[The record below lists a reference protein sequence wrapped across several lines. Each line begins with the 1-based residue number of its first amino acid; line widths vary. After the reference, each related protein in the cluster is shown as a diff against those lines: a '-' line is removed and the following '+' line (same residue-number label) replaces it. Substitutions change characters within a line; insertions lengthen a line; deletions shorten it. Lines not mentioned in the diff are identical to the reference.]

1 MKRLDI
7 EPTMEVLIESLR
19 NDSAGR
25 NGDIID
31 FIKMLADTEGP
42 YAYMID
48 EPWGDGKTFFVKSVE
63 LLLNA
68 MNPQSVDYGYDH
80 TELNSVL
87 SRLGDTDF
95 LALPYYFNAWDNDF
109 SDDPLTTLFASMAAE
124 FDRNDLLKASKV
136 KVKDGIA
143 AVIDAGL
150 AVGQVPFRI
159 SGAAGALT
167 SESLI
172 ASFKTKAEIRERISR
187 LAEESIVEVA
197 NKLVIFVDELDRCR
211 PDFAV
216 RLLEQTKS
224 LFCSESIIFVFSA
237 DSSQLAKAVG
247 GMYGSGFDTSKFL
260 ERFFD
265 ERIKLCP
272 VDSVKFTGD
281 GVNYNGGNRFD
292 KLARELL
299 DSKVLTIRDAYRI
312 KRNLESARH
321 YCLEGP
327 NHELPQMI
335 ASCTVLPLL
344 IFIERDD
351 IDLYR
356 RITTGADFDAVYE
369 YGRVF
374 PSFMENVRDTIVR
387 LRGNMHGSE
396 DVSFSDE
403 DCRAYMRD
411 LCIAIFGS
419 TEGHPEHYE
428 ARERLGGF
436 CSPTFDSRV
445 YEQLK
450 FPEIF

>member
-7 EPTMEVLIESLR
+7 EPTTEALIESLR

-25 NGDIID
+25 NGDIVD

-48 EPWGDGKTFFVKSVE
+48 APWGDGKTFFVKSVE
-63 LLLNA
+63 LLLKA
-68 MNPQSVDYGYDH
+68 LNPQQVDEGYDY
-80 TELNSVL
+80 TEFASVL
-87 SRLGDTDF
+87 SSLGETDI

-109 SDDPLTTLFASMAAE
+109 SDDPLITLFASMAAE

-150 AVGQVPFRI
+150 AVGQVPFRV
-159 SGAAGALT
+159 SGAVDALT

-172 ASFKTKAEIRERISR
+172 ASFKTKAEIRDRISR

-224 LFCSESIIFVFSA
+224 LFCSENIVFVFSA

-247 GMYGSGFDTSKFL
+247 GMYGAGFDTSRFL

-265 ERIKLCP
+265 ERVTLSP
-272 VDSVKFTGD
+272 VDSVKFTGG
-281 GVNYNGGNRFD
+281 GVTYNGGNRFD

-299 DSKVLTIRDAYRI
+299 DSKALTIRDAYRI
-312 KRNLESARH
+312 KRNLESAKR

-344 IFIERDD
+344 VFIERDD

-356 RITTGADFDAVYE
+356 RITTGADFDAVYD
-369 YGRVF
+369 YGKDF
-374 PSFMENVRDTIVR
+374 PSFMENVRDVIVR
-387 LRGNMHGSE
+387 LHRNMPGNE

-403 DCRAYMRD
+403 DCKAYMHD

-436 CSPTFDSRV
+436 YSPAFDARV
-445 YEQLK
+445 YKQLK

>member
-7 EPTMEVLIESLR
+7 EPTTEILLESMC
-19 NDSAGR
+19 NDSVGR
-25 NGDIID
+25 NGDIVD

-42 YAYMID
+42 YAYMVD
-48 EPWGDGKTFFVKSVE
+48 APWGDGKTFFVKSVE
-63 LLLNA
+63 LLLKA
-68 MNPQSVDYGYDH
+68 MNPQSVDEGYDF
-80 TELNSVL
+80 TKLAPVL
-87 SRLGDTDF
+87 SSLNDTNF

-124 FDRNDLLKASKV
+124 FDRNDLLKESKV

-150 AVGQVPFRI
+150 AIGQVPFRV
-159 SGAAGALT
+159 SGAVDALT

-172 ASFKTKAEIRERISR
+172 ASFKTKADIRERISR

-224 LFCSESIIFVFSA
+224 LFCSKNIIFVFSA

-247 GMYGSGFDTSKFL
+247 GMYGAGFDTSRFL

-265 ERIKLCP
+265 ERITLSP
-272 VDSVKFTGD
+272 VDSVKFTSG
-281 GVNYNGGNRFD
+281 GMTYNGGNKFD

-299 DSKVLTIRDAYRI
+299 DSKALTIRDAYRI
-312 KRNLESARH
+312 KRNLENAKR

-344 IFIERDD
+344 VFIERDD

-369 YGRVF
+369 YGKDF
-374 PSFMENVRDTIVR
+374 PSFMENVRDVIVR
-387 LRGNMHGSE
+387 LRRNMPGNE

-403 DCRAYMRD
+403 DCRAYMHD
-411 LCIAIFGS
+411 LCVAIFGS

-436 CSPTFDSRV
+436 YSPAFDLRV
-445 YEQLK
+445 YKQLK
-450 FPEIF
+450 FPENF

>member
-7 EPTMEVLIESLR
+7 EPTTEALIESLR

-25 NGDIID
+25 NGDIVD

-48 EPWGDGKTFFVKSVE
+48 APWGDGKTFFVKSVE
-63 LLLNA
+63 LLLKA
-68 MNPQSVDYGYDH
+68 LNPQQVDEGYDY
-80 TELNSVL
+80 TEFASVL
-87 SRLGDTDF
+87 SSLGETDI

-109 SDDPLTTLFASMAAE
+109 SDDPLITLFASMAAE

-150 AVGQVPFRI
+150 AVGQVPFRV
-159 SGAAGALT
+159 SGAVDALT

-172 ASFKTKAEIRERISR
+172 ASFKTKAEIRDRISR

-224 LFCSESIIFVFSA
+224 LFCSENIVFVFSA

-247 GMYGSGFDTSKFL
+247 GMYGAGFDTSRFL

-265 ERIKLCP
+265 ERVTLSP
-272 VDSVKFTGD
+272 VDSVKFTGG
-281 GVNYNGGNRFD
+281 GVTYNGGNRFD

-299 DSKVLTIRDAYRI
+299 DSKALTIRDAYRI
-312 KRNLESARH
+312 KRNLESAKR

-344 IFIERDD
+344 VFIERDD

-356 RITTGADFDAVYE
+356 RITTGADFDAVYD
-369 YGRVF
+369 YGKDF
-374 PSFMENVRDTIVR
+374 PSFMENVRDVIVR
-387 LRGNMHGSE
+387 LHRNMPGNE

-403 DCRAYMRD
+403 DCKAYMHD

-436 CSPTFDSRV
+436 YSPAFDARV
-445 YEQLK
+445 YKQLK
-450 FPEIF
+450 FPEFF

>member
-7 EPTMEVLIESLR
+7 EPTTEVLLESLR

-25 NGDIID
+25 NGDIVD

-48 EPWGDGKTFFVKSVE
+48 APWGDGKTFFVKSVA

-68 MNPQSVDYGYDH
+68 MNPQSIDDGCDYTG
-80 TELNSVL
+80 LGSVL
-87 SRLGDTDF
+87 GSLHDIDI

-150 AVGQVPFRI
+150 AVGQVPFRV
-159 SGAAGALT
+159 SGAVGALT

-172 ASFKTKAEIRERISR
+172 ASFKTKAEIRERISQ
-187 LAEESIVEVA
+187 LAEESIIEVA

-224 LFCSESIIFVFSA
+224 LFCSENIIFVFSA

-247 GMYGSGFDTSKFL
+247 GMYGPGFDTSRFL

-272 VDSVKFTGD
+272 VDSIKFTGD

-299 DSKVLTIRDAYRI
+299 DSKTLTIRDAYRI
-312 KRNLESARH
+312 KRNLESAKR

-344 IFIERDD
+344 VFIERDD

-369 YGRVF
+369 YGKVF
-374 PSFMENVRDTIVR
+374 PSFMENVRDTVVR
-387 LRGNMHGSE
+387 LRGNMPGNE
-396 DVSFSDE
+396 DASFSDE
-403 DCRAYMRD
+403 DCRAYMHD

-419 TEGHPEHYE
+419 IEGHPEHYE

-436 CSPTFDSRV
+436 YSPAFDSRV
-445 YEQLK
+445 YKQLK
-450 FPEIF
+450 FPEVF